1 MLCHMAE
8 GTLQVKL
15 RLQTL
20 KQGKNFLD
28 YPVVLNVIT
37 LAFKME
43 VGEKRVNWRD
53 SAGEAGG

>member
-1 MLCHMAE
+1 MSH
-8 GTLQVKL
+8 GRRDFVKL

-20 KQGKNFLD
+20 KQGKKNFLD

-53 SAGEAGG
+53 SAGEAGEI